1 MISDVS
7 EVTGGGGGISKGK
20 TWVCLVCLIILLMAE
35 KSVRKL

>member
-7 EVTGGGGGISKGK
+7 EVTGGGEGPVREK